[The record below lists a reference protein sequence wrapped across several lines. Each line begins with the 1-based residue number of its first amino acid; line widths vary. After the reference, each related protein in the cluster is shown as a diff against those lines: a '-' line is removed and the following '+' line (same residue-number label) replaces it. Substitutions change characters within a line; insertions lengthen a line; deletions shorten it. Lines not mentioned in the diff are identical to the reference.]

1 MPKIKFALNNS
12 VEDSDSDAEVKMLEM
27 KYLNKNFNKWFK
39 KRVVFFFFQLN
50 IKSIDN
56 INLKL

>member
-27 KYLNKNFNKWFK
+27 KYLNKNFNK
-39 KRVVFFFFQLN
+39 
-50 IKSIDN
+50 
-56 INLKL
+56 